1 MITYNLNHPSI
12 TTMHLSIKLVKQN
25 VYYFLV
31 TINQQCTRTVINK
44 ICRSTVS
51 KLACLNCNALTIRN
65 VPSEVC
71 ERDLEVVVV

>member
-51 KLACLNCNALTIRN
+51 K
-65 VPSEVC
+65 
-71 ERDLEVVVV
+71 